1 MVGLRAFLSRRI
13 VTPQGVRPGALLV
26 AEDKFHAIVTSDA
39 IPHDA
44 VLEDF
49 RDLALL
55 PGLFDSHVHVNE
67 PGRTEWEGFRTAT
80 RAAAA
85 GGFTTL
91 VDMPL
96 NSIPP
101 TIDPGALDA
110 KLAAAAG
117 QCSVDVAFWGGVVP
131 GNAGQLHALRA
142 RGVPGFKCF
151 LVP

>member
-49 RDLALL
+49 GDLALL
-55 PGLFDSHVHVNE
+55 PWLFDSHVHINE

-96 NSIPP
+96 NSVPP
-101 TIDPGALDA
+101 TTKVSALEA
-110 KLAAAAG
+110 KRRAALG
-117 QCSVDVAFWGGVVP
+117 QCRVDWGAWGGVVH
-131 GNAGQLHALRA
+131 N
-142 RGVPGFKCF
+142 
-151 LVP
+151 